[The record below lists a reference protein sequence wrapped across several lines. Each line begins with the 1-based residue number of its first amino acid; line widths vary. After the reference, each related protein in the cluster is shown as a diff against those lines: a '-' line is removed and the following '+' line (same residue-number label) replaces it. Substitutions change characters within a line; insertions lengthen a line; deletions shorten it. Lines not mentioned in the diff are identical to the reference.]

1 MFPSMG
7 YHVTILRTKAGRPD
21 PISPDEVVRALA
33 SMGGRLAVD
42 PNLPQAMQL
51 IEPSK
56 GELSE
61 LLFVDEGELWAKS
74 PGDEFVAL
82 MIELAELLGA
92 RVRGDEFETYRAHD
106 DVVVHPDDA
115 QVLRAGQGGDRR
127 GASARGEWIA
137 RCKVMGIW
145 ALVAGTVVVG
155 SRMVGW
161 R

>member
-1 MFPSMG
+1 MG

-42 PNLPQAMQL
+42 PDVPQAMQL
-51 IEPSK
+51 VEPAK

-61 LLFVDEGELWAKS
+61 LLFMDDGELWAKS
-74 PGDEFVAL
+74 PSDGFVAL
-82 MIELAELLGA
+82 MIELADLLGA
-92 RVRGDEFETYRAHD
+92 RVRGDEFETYRAYD
-106 DVVVHPDDA
+106 DVYVHPDDA
-115 QVLRAGQGGDRR
+115 EVARAGLGKGDDRR
-127 GASARGEWIA
+127 GMSGRGEWIA

>member
-1 MFPSMG
+1 MG

-21 PISPDEVVRALA
+21 PISRDEVVRALA
-33 SMGGRLAVD
+33 SMGGRLALD
-42 PNLPQAMQL
+42 PAVPQAMQL
-51 IEPSK
+51 VEPSK
-56 GELSE
+56 GEASE
-61 LLFVDEGELWAKS
+61 LLLMDEGELWAKS

-82 MIELAELLGA
+82 MVELADLLGA

-106 DVVVHPDDA
+106 DVDVHPEDA
-115 QVLRAGQGGDRR
+115 EESPVQVQGGDRR
-127 GASARGEWIA
+127 GASGRDEWIA